1 MGAYILR
8 VRRAGLMGAYIL
20 RIRRAG
26 LMGHFSSLDTMFS
39 IFKAERRGEK
49 YGSCRL
55 AVLIQLTKSGR

>member
-26 LMGHFSSLDTMFS
+26 LMRQFSSLD
-39 IFKAERRGEK
+39 KE
-49 YGSCRL
+49 
-55 AVLIQLTKSGR
+55 GRTNGTLLSLE